1 MVPTETDFA
10 CAMERPRDV
19 VQEIYDTVRGVETHF
34 RELFRDPER
43 RMRFG
48 CELFLGTLRANDTS
62 VCGLYGAE
70 TRFDTVQETDASPH
84 NMAERL
90 VVCGVS
96 IPGESPWVHQLLAG
110 SEDVT
115 AALARLALY
124 GPNRAKRTASERS
137 PIAEQPSITALVK
150 LADVDR
156 AEQLH
161 TTELIEVIGLLDT
174 SFLPNPELP
183 IEGTAEDTLP
193 QLPCIHAL
201 CFDRVQEDA
210 VLLPMLHTASLTA
223 PPAFASLDETRS
235 AVVGYLAQSL
245 GGDVLAAEFVLLA
258 LLAKMYVLC
267 SPSQVRRPG
276 LAVGSLSLNLSHVE
290 STATH
295 LGLFDAIASLV
306 SAAVM
311 ERMTLAN
318 LNDTSRSFYVRSTD
332 AGMSAGRLQLPR
344 NTCVVVDEV
353 CLGEGK
359 LQDAGV
365 RNVRALANVLQNHTL
380 TYQFPFSELELDT
393 DLNVVV
399 VSTGKSLLPVDV
411 QVPLQSEH
419 VCLGDTCVPAPAAA
433 LTAFRAYVL
442 EARQAQ
448 ATVPE
453 SMSIP
458 IHNYFVERRQSG
470 PRYAYTELD
479 LQRCLNLARIVAVSF
494 GQRELTP
501 AAWAHAV
508 QLDEQRMQRLAP

>member
-1 MVPTETDFA
+1 M
-10 CAMERPRDV
+10 
-19 VQEIYDTVRGVETHF
+19 
-34 RELFRDPER
+34 
-43 RMRFG
+43 
-48 CELFLGTLRANDTS
+48 
-62 VCGLYGAE
+62 CGLYGAE